1 MMIHCVLCSCRV
13 VHAHLVQK
21 GNSLSMLCA
30 AKMAAEDHCA
40 HIVRCDLG
48 CGRSTLVTPWPTVV
62 GPSKTL
68 IEDSFTG
75 AENRRAYRRHKPKGL
90 HCTPTTGRAYRRH
103 KPKELYRCSEPKGLP
118 APQAEEDPLL
128 QAAKGSARVKAGA
141 FGLKK
146 SGAKAERLAQPL
158 NTSIPSHP
166 GEGRELS
173 PPTCF

>member
-1 MMIHCVLCSCRV
+1 
-13 VHAHLVQK
+13 
-21 GNSLSMLCA
+21 MLCA
-30 AKMAAEDHCA
+30 AKMAAADHCA
-40 HIVRCDLG
+40 HIVSCDLG
-48 CGRSTLVTPWPTVV
+48 YGRSTLVTLLAH
-62 GPSKTL
+62 GRGTL
-68 IEDSFTG
+68 GDFKEHSFTG
-75 AENRRAYRRHKPKGL
+75 AENRRAYRRHKPKWS